1 MREEIGSNKKQKSE
15 ELAVDG
21 QRHLEGTVEA
31 AHQILASMNQELC
44 NPSLWVPPTTRDHD
58 PSLAAGGSGGGGGA
72 LDDARLRYKKSVDSL
87 RDVISLISSSQTKP
101 QEGDTITGT
110 DNNGDQVEIQ
120 ILEQRASELR
130 ENHDYVCKLKKALY
144 GLKQAP
150 CAWYDR
156 LDKYLQQQGF
166 KRGMADNNLYV
177 KEEDWGGSV
186 DDKKITSG
194 GAFFFGSYLVSWLSK
209 NKPSIS
215 SSTVEAK
222 YIAVVSCCTQVLW
235 MKQTLLDIK
244 EVTKKNHHLKVLI
257 DQLRDLVSDI
267 SMWQSPILCFCL
279 NYKFHGRKMV

>member
-130 ENHDYVCKLKKALY
+130 EQLPIK
-144 GLKQAP
+144 
-150 CAWYDR
+150 
-156 LDKYLQQQGF
+156 F
-166 KRGMADNNLYV
+166 
-177 KEEDWGGSV
+177 
-186 DDKKITSG
+186 
-194 GAFFFGSYLVSWLSK
+194 
-209 NKPSIS
+209 
-215 SSTVEAK
+215 
-222 YIAVVSCCTQVLW
+222 
-235 MKQTLLDIK
+235 KQTKWRRQQTTVFPALPCYDILHAAAGVIASSVLRPTPSTQHPCPAS
-244 EVTKKNHHLKVLI
+244 VTVNTFNNQKSCPAYYTHPVFKVCN
-257 DQLRDLVSDI
+257 
-267 SMWQSPILCFCL
+267 QS
-279 NYKFHGRKMV
+279 